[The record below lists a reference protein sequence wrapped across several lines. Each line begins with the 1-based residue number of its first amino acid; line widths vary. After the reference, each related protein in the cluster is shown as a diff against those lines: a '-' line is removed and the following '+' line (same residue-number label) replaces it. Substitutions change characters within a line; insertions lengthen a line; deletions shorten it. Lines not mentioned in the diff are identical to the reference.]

1 MKKIFFLTLC
11 TALTFVGCKKEK
23 EPDYGSKNLTI
34 KASIAAV
41 KSVVGQDGVQW
52 AAGDEITVVCDGESY
67 AFTTNAGGQTA
78 DFTTA
83 ENLTQAMVGENPL
96 TAYYGCNMY
105 GAFTIAQNQTVT
117 AGVNSTKLPMYAYT
131 ASAPSKAEIAM
142 EFIPA
147 ASFIEIQL
155 SAADLTVNKV
165 ELAPVD
171 ENKVTGNFA
180 GQGSI
185 NALQGKV
192 TQSGS
197 IKSVCAIFDGGASA
211 KSGLV
216 AKLPVNW
223 FSVEGGLNVIITY
236 NDTQVYT
243 ETLFGSETF
252 ASYSGTAA
260 APAYKYTVLPVEMVV
275 GPRNFYVKADAA
287 AGSKGLSWESPC
299 TLDYALASAESG
311 STINIAAGT
320 YSPAVALKG
329 YEGSDTHLNTFE
341 IASNIA
347 IVGGFPANATTGAK
361 ADPTANLSILDGKS
375 AVYHVV
381 CVTAVPAAGEKVS
394 ISGITVCNGDG
405 SAATDSNV
413 TSAVNGKEYVD
424 NYAAGIYVL
433 GSDIELT
440 DVTIKDNKG
449 VSAAGAFV
457 KGVESAKFT
466 GVSITGN
473 TSSANGAGLWL
484 QDAKA
489 EIKDCLI
496 DGNVAAGVAGGLYI
510 YGDTKEKALR
520 ATDAAVTNTRMTN
533 NKATTNMGGLYVRG
547 ADATSEV
554 TAAISSCEISWNKGT
569 MGAAFGTTYCT
580 ADFDSCTIAE
590 NVGTGNGMSL
600 VYPGAVSTFR
610 NCLFKANTG
619 ATLAAAIYIYSAAE
633 KAVANVVNCEFTENV
648 TAGRGGALYARAAAV
663 AGVELNVINSTIHGN
678 TSGSTG
684 SAIAIYGAAG
694 KVATANVYSSTIY
707 NNTCTRTSTT
717 PGGAIG
723 LETAGTVANVYN
735 SIVAGNIWSAATAN
749 ADIYSHASGVV
760 KVVSSAKGSS
770 IYDASGAVASGKTFD
785 TSVLSKKTDSSKLT
799 AVYKVVSGDAL
810 TCGMTGTDVAAKSGS
825 IFASGIA
832 EADQWGNS
840 RTSAVMGAY
849 VGQ

>member
-1 MKKIFFLTLC
+1 MKKIFFLTVC
-11 TALTFVGCKKEK
+11 AALAFVGCKKEK

-67 AFTTNAGGQTA
+67 AFKTNAGGQTA

-131 ASAPSKAEIAM
+131 SSAPAKAEIAM
-142 EFIPA
+142 EFAPA

-155 SAADLTVNKV
+155 SAADLTVNKI

-197 IKSVCAIFDGGASA
+197 IKSVCAIFEGGASA

-243 ETLFGSETF
+243 ETLFGSEVF

-287 AGSKGLSWESPC
+287 GSKGLSWESPC

-320 YSPAVALKG
+320 YTPAVALKG
-329 YEGSDTHLNTFE
+329 YEGSDAHLNTFE

-347 IVGGFPANATTGAK
+347 IVGGFPANATTGAT
-361 ADPTANLSILDGKS
+361 ADPAANLTILDGKS
-375 AVYHVV
+375 NVYHVV
-381 CVTAVPAAGEKVS
+381 CVTAVPTAGEKVS
-394 ISGITVCNGDG
+394 ISGITICNGDG
-405 SAATDSNV
+405 SAAADGKV
-413 TSAVNGKEYVD
+413 TSAVNGKDYSD
-424 NYAAGIYVL
+424 NYAAGICAL

-440 DVTIKDNKG
+440 NVTIKDNKG
-449 VSAAGAFV
+449 VSAAGAFF
-457 KGVESAKFT
+457 KGMESAKFT
-466 GVSITGN
+466 GVTIKGN

-484 QDAKA
+484 QEAKA

-520 ATDAAVTNTRMTN
+520 ATEATVTNTKMTN
-533 NKATTNMGGLYVRG
+533 NTATTNMGGLYVRG
-547 ADATSEV
+547 YDATSEV
-554 TAAISSCEISWNKGT
+554 SATISACEITGNKGQ

-580 ADFDSCTIAE
+580 ADFDSCTIAG
-590 NVGTGNGMSL
+590 NVGSGNGMSL
-600 VYPGAVSTFR
+600 VYPGAVSTFK

-619 ATLAAAIYIYSAAE
+619 STLAAAMYLYSAAE

-648 TAGRGGALYARAAAV
+648 TAGRGGAIYARAAAV

-694 KVATANVYSSTIY
+694 KVATVNVYSSTIY
-707 NNTCTRTSTT
+707 NNTCTRTATT

-723 LETAGTVANVYN
+723 LETAGTEANVYN

-760 KVVSSAKGSS
+760 KVYSSAKGSS
-770 IYDASGAVASGKTFD
+770 IYDAAGAVASGKSFD
-785 TSVLSKKTDSSKLT
+785 VSVLSKKTDSSKLT
-799 AVYKVVSGDAL
+799 AVYKLASGDAL
-810 TCGMTGTDVAAKSGS
+810 TCGMTGADVAAKSGDT
-825 IFASGIA
+825 FASGIA